1 MSVFCSYYYR
11 YIKGRVSYDQA
22 NNAID
27 EIHKVIT
34 TKYKIL
40 RLPRSA
46 MGEPVMKKYKV
57 LYMDVTVVTELHS
70 KLFTIWSGDW
80 SLNKDYL
87 AKQVK
92 LMTVQFFDI
101 SFAALTVICK
111 E

>member
-70 KLFTIWSGDW
+70 ILFTI
-80 SLNKDYL
+80 
-87 AKQVK
+87 
-92 LMTVQFFDI
+92 
-101 SFAALTVICK
+101 
-111 E
+111 